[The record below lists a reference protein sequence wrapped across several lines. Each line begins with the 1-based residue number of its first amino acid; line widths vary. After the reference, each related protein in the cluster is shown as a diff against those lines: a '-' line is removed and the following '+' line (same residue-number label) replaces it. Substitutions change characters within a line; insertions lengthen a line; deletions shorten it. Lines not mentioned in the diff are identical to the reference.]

1 MKEAKCGGLR
11 GVRRKVI
18 TKLGLWE
25 GIGEISRVIGGL
37 RAKLSR
43 MSEKWENFGMGGRTG
58 RLVFG
63 RGEGRSGLVGEGVG
77 GVVLAF
83 S

>member
-1 MKEAKCGGLR
+1 MGGFEGGAEEGYYEVGSVGRLEGLVDLLGFGS
-11 GVRRKVI
+11 GVEVD
-18 TKLGLWE
+18 GWE
-25 GIGEISRVIGGL
+25 GGGP
-37 RAKLSR
+37 
-43 MSEKWENFGMGGRTG
+43 TG

-63 RGEGRSGLVGEGVG
+63 RGEGRSGLVGEGVR